1 MGLSFYTGATGFLG
15 RNLLG
20 ALLRETRDDYLVLIR
35 SEKSREIIERHVPA
49 DSLDRIIYVMGGLR
63 RPGFGL
69 APGDADLLK
78 QCDTFWHLAASTSF
92 NDRDRDMLLEINV
105 DGTKAVLEAA
115 RKARNLNKVYYM
127 GTAFVAGNNPGPIAQ
142 DELPPNN
149 GFKNC
154 YEETKYLAEA
164 EVHKSGLP
172 CVILRPS
179 IVLGDSVNGDCQG
192 ETRMVYGYIL
202 GIHHAL
208 CTHLGG
214 NGAFAEHWN
223 NSGLPNSIQLRLVG
237 HPQTTKNFICIDQ
250 CISAILSIVRND
262 QEKKVYNLASRNP
275 LLVGSDIRDALE
287 HSLRIRNIS
296 FVGEKIDQS
305 SRLEKFAE
313 RLTSPFRP
321 YCVHSDPIWE
331 VDEDIDL
338 DVSPDTLKLLLMNFV
353 ANHALKCHECSA

>member
-1 MGLSFYTGATGFLG
+1 MGLSFYTGATGFVG

-35 SEKSREIIERHVPA
+35 CEKSREIIERHVPA
-49 DSLDRIIYVMGGLR
+49 ESLDRITYVMGGLR

-78 QCDTFWHLAASTSF
+78 KCDTFWHLAASTSF

-105 DGTKAVLEAA
+105 GGTKAVLEAA
-115 RKARNLNKVYYM
+115 RGARNLNKVYYM

-142 DELPPNN
+142 DELPPDN

-172 CVILRPS
+172 RVILRPS

-208 CTHLGG
+208 CRHFGSVE
-214 NGAFAEHWN
+214 AFAHHWKN
-223 NSGLPNSIQLRLVG
+223 GGVPDEVRLRLVG
-237 HPQTTKNFICIDQ
+237 HPYTVKNLICIDK
-250 CISAILSIVRND
+250 CIHAILQIVKKD
-262 QEKKVYNLASRNP
+262 EEKKAYNLVSRNP
-275 LLVGSDIRDALE
+275 LYGSDIRDSLD
-287 HSLRIRNIS
+287 HSLRIKNVS
-296 FVGEKIDQS
+296 YVGEEIDNP

-321 YCVHSDPIWE
+321 YCIFSDPQWE

-338 DVSPDTLKLLLMNFV
+338 DVSPDTLRQLFENFV
-353 ANHALKCHECSA
+353 TNHAMIMS